1 MDIVC
6 EWLNG
11 DAVQCLN
18 RLVRM
23 EALYFWSTSPEIRQ
37 ARSRSFVGAGKPALG
52 AAVPNCDT
60 TWHDITY
67 YA

>member
-18 RLVRM
+18 GLVRM

-37 ARSRSFVGAGKPALG
+37 ARSRSFVGAGK
-52 AAVPNCDT
+52 
-60 TWHDITY
+60 
-67 YA
+67 